1 MLGGNVPG
9 IIAVTRSGEPGSDFS
24 EFWVRGIGTFGA
36 NSSALILIDG
46 VEGDMNQLDPADIES
61 FSVLKDAS
69 ATAIYGARGANGVV
83 VVKTKQGKAGKLRI
97 NYKSKYHIERIC
109 TYA

>member
-1 MLGGNVPG
+1 M
-9 IIAVTRSGEPGSDFS
+9 
-24 EFWVRGIGTFGA
+24 RGIGTFGA

-83 VVKTKQGKAGKLRI
+83 VVKPSREKRGNSVLTI
-97 NYKSKYHIERIC
+97 NQVSH
-109 TYA
+109 